1 MKIKDIGTYIQL
13 NNGVKMPLLG
23 LGVYK
28 TKEGKEVREA
38 IHYAFEAGY
47 RHIDTASYY
56 ENEEG
61 VGQAIKSSNIPREEI
76 FLTTKVWNDE
86 QGNEK
91 TLRAFDN
98 SLKKLGL
105 EYVDLYLI
113 HWPVPGKYLETW
125 RAFEK
130 IHQEGRARAIGV
142 CNCLQH
148 HLEDFLSHSEI
159 KPMVLQNEFHP
170 RLIQQDLIKFCKE
183 NEIQY
188 EGWSPLMRGRILQN
202 ETLKDLASHYRKT
215 IAQIILRWHL
225 QKGVVVIPKSVHK
238 NRIQEN
244 ADVFDFELN
253 TEDMRVIDSLDRGER
268 TGAHPDNFVEH
279 FRGK

>member
-1 MKIKDIGTYIQL
+1 MKIKDIGTYTQL

-38 IHYAFEAGY
+38 IHYALEAGY

-61 VGQAIKSSNIPREEI
+61 VGQAIKSSGIPREEI
-76 FLTTKVWNDE
+76 FVTTKVWNDE
-86 QGNEK
+86 HGYGN
-91 TLRAFDN
+91 TLKAFDN

-113 HWPVPGKYLETW
+113 HWPVPDKYLETW
-125 RAFEK
+125 GAFEK
-130 IHQEGRARAIGV
+130 IYKDGRARAIGV

-148 HLEDFLSHSEI
+148 HIEDFLNHSEI

-170 RLIQQDLIKFCKE
+170 RLVQQDLIRFCKE
-183 NEIQY
+183 NNIQY
-188 EGWSPLMRGRILQN
+188 EGWSPLMRGRILEN
-202 ETLKDLASHYRKT
+202 ETLKDLASNYRKT
-215 IAQIILRWHL
+215 VAQIIIRWNL

-244 ADVFDFELN
+244 ADVFDFELSAG
-253 TEDMRVIDSLDRGER
+253 DMAVIDSLDKGDR
-268 TGAHPDNFVEH
+268 TGAHPDNFLEH
-279 FRGK
+279 FRAK